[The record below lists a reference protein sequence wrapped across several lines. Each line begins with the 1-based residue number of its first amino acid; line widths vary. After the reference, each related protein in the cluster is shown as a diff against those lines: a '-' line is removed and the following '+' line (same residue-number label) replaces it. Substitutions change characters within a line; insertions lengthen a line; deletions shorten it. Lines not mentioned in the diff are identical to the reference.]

1 MKLQPYLNFNGQCEA
16 AFRFYE
22 KVLGGELQAMMTY
35 GESATAADS
44 QPEAHGR
51 ILHVRLEVGDAVL
64 MGSDGPPGY
73 DEKPQGIWVNIAVE
87 DVGEAE
93 RIFKA
98 LADGGTVTM
107 AIAKT
112 FWAERFGMVKDK
124 FGTPWMVNC
133 QTRP

>member
-1 MKLQPYLNFNGQCEA
+1 MQIQPYLNFSGQCEA

-22 KVLGGELQAMMTY
+22 KVLGGKIQAMMTY
-35 GESATAADS
+35 GESPAAGDS
-44 QPEAHGR
+44 PPEARGR

-73 DEKPQGIWVNIAVE
+73 DEKPQGIWVNIAVD
-87 DVGEAE
+87 DVAEAE

-98 LADGGTVTM
+98 LAEGGTVTM
-107 AIAKT
+107 AIGKT

-133 QTRP
+133 AGK